1 MRKKYEIAD
10 FSTHMPLRCVLH
22 QIGYIE
28 PHMHDYFEI
37 NLILSGRCTV
47 AVNDKTYTLGPD
59 DVISIDAHT
68 PHEFRSSD
76 CVFIC
81 IQFEQSMFEQ
91 TLPDPLH
98 PQFFC
103 NSSVQGD
110 NSAFHTI
117 RTLIAR
123 LVKNNAD
130 QQQGYALRNWSLVYE
145 LMDVLYNNFRV
156 NRTYAQDVQSHRHAA
171 RVTQIARLVREYHT
185 ENLSLSQL
193 AEMVHLSAPYLSKFF
208 DQHFGMTFLAYL
220 TQIRLNHAINELV
233 NTEKI
238 IEDVSADSGFPNSHA
253 FVQAFKKEYGVLP
266 SVYRRQQRQKVP
278 VKPTLP
284 AVEQHDYMA
293 GLKKYLDQPAQAVNT
308 SNISSISCS
317 IHLSGRTESL
327 SLRHTWREVMTVAS
341 ASDLLSADIQS
352 MVRRMRGE
360 IGFKYIKFNGIFSD
374 ELHVYSLA
382 PNGTP
387 TYNFVYVDKVFDFL
401 LSIGLRPIV
410 QLSFMP
416 ALLAKQPNRRLF
428 NYLVSEPNNMDAWVS
443 LVCAFTE
450 HLIRRYGIE
459 ELRTWHFCVWNQPD
473 TPQNLYG
480 FSSQQAFYD
489 FYRSTYNAVKEFDK
503 KLSFGTPPTFY
514 IVDPEYTNWYIPFLN
529 WCRSH
534 KCMPDYLNFH
544 YYDTSIKQ
552 ESRRGKQ
559 SFGFVDSMT
568 LRDTPDGF
576 RDFVNQVVS
585 EREQLG
591 LSRLPIFLTEWNN
604 TPSQQDLLNDTC
616 FKSCYIVKNIL
627 ENYDRLDSFGYW
639 SLTDWMGEAPLPSEL
654 FFGGLGLFTVGGIP
668 KASYHALWLLRQ
680 LGDTLVGRGDGWFAT
695 RQGSR
700 YILIMYNYR
709 HFSHLYALGERFDMT
724 FTDRYTPFE
733 PTQNLDVHLSLS
745 DVANGKYLVREITL
759 SRKSGSAFDK
769 WLEMGAMEL
778 NSTREFR
785 TLEALSTPMCSK
797 YVAEAKAH
805 TLELDAML
813 EMLEVRLMT
822 VEPYTEQLTRPP
834 FGP

>member
-10 FSTHMPLRCVLH
+10 FNTYMPLRCVMH

-47 AVNDKTYTLGPD
+47 VIDEKTYTLGPE
-59 DVISIDAHT
+59 DVVAIDGHT
-68 PHEFRSSD
+68 SHEFRSAN
-76 CVFIC
+76 CVLIC

-91 TLPDPLH
+91 TLPDPQH

-110 NSAFHTI
+110 NGAFRTI
-117 RTLIAR
+117 RSLIAR

-130 QQQGYALRNWSLVYE
+130 QQQGYALRNWALVYE
-145 LMDVLYNNFRV
+145 LMDVMYNNFRV
-156 NRTYAQDVQSHRHAA
+156 NRTYAQDVQSHRYAS
-171 RVTQIARLVREYHT
+171 RVTQIARIVREHHT

-220 TQIRLNHAINELV
+220 TQIRLNHAVNELL

-266 SVYRRQQRQKVP
+266 SVYRRQNRTKEP
-278 VKPTLP
+278 AKPTLP
-284 AVEQHDYMA
+284 SVEQHDYMA
-293 GLKKYLDQPAQAVNT
+293 GLKKYLEQSSQSIEKPT
-308 SNISSISCS
+308 SSISCS
-317 IHLSGRTESL
+317 IRLSGTADSGT
-327 SLRHTWREVMTVAS
+327 LRHTWREVMTVAC
-341 ASDLLSADIQS
+341 ASDLLTADIQK
-352 MVRRMRGE
+352 MVCKMRHE
-360 IGFKYIKFNGIFSD
+360 IGFRYIKFNGILSD
-374 ELHVYSLA
+374 DLHVYNKA
-382 PNGTP
+382 PDGTP
-387 TYNFVYVDKVFDFL
+387 IYNFVYFDKVFDFL

-416 ALLAKQPNRRLF
+416 ALLAKEPDRRLF
-428 NYLVSEPNNMDAWVS
+428 NYLVSEPNNLDAWCD
-443 LVCAFTE
+443 LVRNVTE
-450 HLIRRYGIE
+450 HLIERYGPE
-459 ELRTWHFCVWNQPD
+459 ELRKWHFCVWNQPD
-473 TPQNLYG
+473 TPKNLYG
-480 FSSQQAFYD
+480 FSSSEAFYE
-489 FYRSTYNAVKEFDK
+489 FYRRTYQTIKGCDK
-503 KLSFGTPPTFY
+503 QLSFGTPPTFY
-514 IVDPEYTNWYIPFLN
+514 IVSEGFTNWYIDFLS

-534 KCMPDYLNFH
+534 HCMPDFLNFH
-544 YYDTSIKQ
+544 YYDTALGVKSHSTKLM
-552 ESRRGKQ
+552 
-559 SFGFVDSMT
+559 FGFVDSMS
-568 LRDTPDGF
+568 LRDNPDGF
-576 RDFVNQVVS
+576 KAFVDQVLS

-591 LSRLPIFLTEWNN
+591 LKRLPILLTEWNN

-627 ENYDRLDSFGYW
+627 ENYDKLDSFGYW
-639 SLTDWMGEAPLPSEL
+639 SLTDWMGEAPLPREL
-654 FFGGLGLFTVGGIP
+654 FFGGLGLFTAGGIP

-680 LGDTLVGRGDGWFAT
+680 LGDKMVGCGDGWFAT
-695 RQGSR
+695 KQGNR
-700 YILIMYNYR
+700 YAVVLYNYR

-733 PTQNLDVHLSLS
+733 PTQNLDVHLSLT
-745 DVANGKYLVREITL
+745 DIANGKYLVREVIVN
-759 SRKSGSAFDK
+759 RKSGSTFDK
-769 WLEMGAMEL
+769 WLDMGAMEL
-778 NSTREFR
+778 GSEREFR

-797 YVAEAKAH
+797 YVAEAKGH

-822 VEPYTEQLTRPP
+822 IEPYSKHLSRPP